1 MERTSLA
8 VANIDWARFA
18 PAFASLR
25 PRPLFEQIEAAQAAL
40 VSAGAADSNGSRR
53 ADLFRATLLALPKTA
68 RHPRL
73 IDLVASETAAVLG
86 APAGSLD
93 VRKGFLD
100 LGLDSLMAVE
110 LKRRLHAQLAL
121 TLPATLVFDH
131 PTIEDVATWIGR
143 QLGVPGVAAPQSTSR
158 HRAKTDTDYIAE
170 SLAMS
175 DSEIERELK
184 AIIDER
190 V

>member
-1 MERTSLA
+1 MRRA
-8 VANIDWARFA
+8 RCRRFA

-25 PRPLFEQIEAAQAAL
+25 PRPLLEQIEAARAAL
-40 VSAGAADSNGSRR
+40 TSTGAPDGDEPRR
-53 ADLFRATLLALPKTA
+53 AERFRATLLALPETA
-68 RHPRL
+68 RHARL

-86 APAGSLD
+86 AVASGLD

-110 LKRRLHAQLAL
+110 LKRRLHAHLGL

-131 PTIEDVATWIGR
+131 PTIEDVAAWIGR
-143 QLGVPGVAAPQSTSR
+143 ELGVPAVAAPPSTSR
-158 HRAKTDTDYIAE
+158 HGAKTDTDYIAE